1 MEPGGGVRHRSGF
14 LPRLRAGARGL
25 DARFPESCA
34 PVAATTIIT
43 NSIGVSIMAF
53 AFGLTAGVGTS

>member
-1 MEPGGGVRHRSGF
+1 
-14 LPRLRAGARGL
+14 
-25 DARFPESCA
+25 
-34 PVAATTIIT
+34 VAATTIIT